1 MAAGLQKPLQQ
12 LRKIARELRL
22 VKINPVH
29 KSKGMV
35 YILNQF
41 RKHEVTQEQQ
51 CKHQAEMQFLA
62 DTYGTYLAS
71 QREWKELNDYY
82 HARGER
88 SVADT
93 AKMVGFNLPHEP
105 KIERR
110 PRKMK
115 DSPKTDG

>member
-1 MAAGLQKPLQQ
+1 MLVSGRMAAVLQKPLQQ

-22 VKINPVH
+22 VRIVPVH
-29 KSKGMV
+29 KSQGMT
-35 YILNQF
+35 YILHQF

-62 DTYGTYLAS
+62 DTYSTYLEA
-71 QREWKELNDYY
+71 QREWKVLNDYY

-88 SVADT
+88 SVAET

-105 KIERR
+105 KIER
-110 PRKMK
+110 K
-115 DSPKTDG
+115 PKKK